1 MRRNALKRLKNKIIQ
16 HTVISDSP
24 RMTVFF
30 RHQTKVFPIIGGNF
44 EASET
49 AIIGT
54 NKALVNCACRTL
66 ASLVGTEKGEF
77 PIMLNIRDLKIENAS
92 LGRKMLLVEV
102 VPAYEYKDKQR
113 TDTITGYRYVVCL
126 VDHHLEKLN
135 VRIDGAQLMAQPDG
149 FVEVE
154 FEGLEVRGYESQGK
168 VQFTAKATGIFAV

>member
-1 MRRNALKRLKNKIIQ
+1 
-16 HTVISDSP
+16 
-24 RMTVFF
+24 MTVFF

-49 AIIGT
+49 AIMDT
-54 NKALVNCACRTL
+54 NKALVNHTCRTL
-66 ASLVGTEKGEF
+66 ARLAGTEKGEF
-77 PIMLNIRDLKIENAS
+77 PIMLNIRDLKIDNAS
-92 LGRKMLLVEV
+92 LGQKKLLVEV

-135 VRIDGAQLMAQPDG
+135 VRIDGAQLMAQPDS

-154 FEGLEVRGYESQGK
+154 FEGLEVRAYENKG
-168 VQFTAKATGIFAV
+168 VLNFTAKATGIFAV

>member
-1 MRRNALKRLKNKIIQ
+1 MGYYVL
-16 HTVISDSP
+16 TWG
-24 RMTVFF
+24 
-30 RHQTKVFPIIGGNF
+30 QTKLWYRI
-44 EASET
+44 
-49 AIIGT
+49 
-54 NKALVNCACRTL
+54 CWTL
-66 ASLVGTEKGEF
+66 ASLVDTEKGEF
-77 PIMLNIRDLKIENAS
+77 PIMLNIRDLKIDNAS

-135 VRIDGAQLMAQPDG
+135 VRIDGTQLMAQPDG

-154 FEGLEVRGYESQGK
+154 FEGLEVRGYEAQGK

>member
-1 MRRNALKRLKNKIIQ
+1 MPTPKTAYGCRHFFIFNRFTGETTLGSFCANLWSNKDLWY
-16 HTVISDSP
+16 HT
-24 RMTVFF
+24 
-30 RHQTKVFPIIGGNF
+30 
-44 EASET
+44 
-49 AIIGT
+49 
-54 NKALVNCACRTL
+54 CRAL
-66 ASLVGTEKGEF
+66 ASLAGTEKGEF
-77 PIMLNIRDLKIENAS
+77 PNMLNIRDLKIDNAS
-92 LGRKMLLVEV
+92 LGQKMLLVEV

>member
-1 MRRNALKRLKNKIIQ
+1 
-16 HTVISDSP
+16 
-24 RMTVFF
+24 MTVFF

-49 AIIGT
+49 AIMGT

-77 PIMLNIRDLKIENAS
+77 PIMLNIRDLKIDNAS
-92 LGRKMLLVEV
+92 LGQKKLLVEV

-154 FEGLEVRGYESQGK
+154 FEGLEVRAYENKG
-168 VQFTAKATGIFAV
+168 VVNFTAKATGIFAV

>member
-1 MRRNALKRLKNKIIQ
+1 
-16 HTVISDSP
+16 
-24 RMTVFF
+24 MTVFF
-30 RHQTKVFPIIGGNF
+30 RHQTKRFPIIGGNF
-44 EASET
+44 ETSET

-54 NKALVNCACRTL
+54 NKALVNCTCWTL
-66 ASLVGTEKGEF
+66 ARLAGTEKGEF
-77 PIMLNIRDLKIENAS
+77 PIMLNIRDLKIDNAS
-92 LGRKMLLVEV
+92 LGQKKLLVEV

-135 VRIDGAQLMAQPDG
+135 VRIDGPKLMAQPEG

-154 FEGLEVRGYESQGK
+154 FEGLEVRGYEAQGK